1 MTVKMMA
8 NDQIYHLRI
17 NPVFKDL
24 IPPLS
29 EEEYQT
35 LEANLRNEG
44 CREPICVWNYTIL
57 DGHNR
62 YEICTRLSIPFQIKQ
77 INLFSEAE
85 AIAWICANQLG
96 RRNISEETRRY
107 LIGKRYEAEKSISWD
122 RNPDGANQH
131 SAKNEPEKS
140 PDPVASDLSEAVRA
154 NKTSA
159 KLGHE
164 YNLSRPTVIKYGQYA
179 RAIEKISEVDPIIA
193 DQILSGTLKL
203 SQNSVIDLAKLKNS
217 RIKRI
222 LEQMAETM
230 EERNQQSKAR
240 RQVREETA
248 KSETQEKE
256 PVIEIKNMPAPDAN
270 ADIVSLSLTIP
281 NWTKMMVRAKKST
294 TIENTSITARAKL
307 FTSLAALRRTTDLL
321 MDWLKENMSNGV

>member
-1 MTVKMMA
+1 MENK
-8 NDQIYHLRI
+8 QIYHLRI
-17 NPVFKDL
+17 NQVFKDL

-62 YEICTRLSIPFQIKQ
+62 YEICTRLSIPFAIRN
-77 INLFSEAE
+77 INLYSEAE

-122 RNPDGANQH
+122 RNPVGVNQH
-131 SAKNEPEKS
+131 SPGQNTSS
-140 PDPVASDLSEAVRA
+140 PDESSGNDLSETVRA

-159 KLGHE
+159 KLGLE

-179 RAIEKISEVDPIIA
+179 RAIEKIAEVDPKIS
-193 DQILSGTLKL
+193 DDILSGALKL
-203 SQNSVIDLAKLKNS
+203 SQSSVIDLAKLKKG

-222 LEQMAETM
+222 LDQMVETM
-230 EERNQQSKAR
+230 EENAQRSKAR
-240 RQVREETA
+240 RQVREETE
-248 KSETQEKE
+248 KSETDDME
-256 PVIEIKNMPAPDAN
+256 PVIEIKNMPAPDAD
-270 ADIVSLSLTIP
+270 ADIVSLSLTVP
-281 NWTKMMVRAKKST
+281 NWSRLMMRAKNA
-294 TIENTSITARAKL
+294 TIIEKTSLTARAKL
-307 FTSLAALRRTTDLL
+307 FTSLVNLRRTCDVL
-321 MDWLKENMSNGV
+321 MDWLKENMSNGQ